1 MTEGPQVAEVV
12 RAVYEIETAL
22 PLEQTAAV
30 MASEQSSGTFVAVA
44 RETEE
49 LKARFAARVV
59 DIAELPPSGL
69 PPLPGASGDWSQAR
83 RARVSIEFP
92 LHNFGPSIPN
102 LLAAVAGNLFEIREA
117 GALKLVD
124 LELPQA
130 FADAYGG
137 PQFGVDGT
145 FELAGRE
152 HDGPLIGTI
161 VKPSI
166 GLDAEQLAELVTE
179 LADAGIDFI
188 KDDEL
193 QGNSPALPLAVR
205 VPAVMKAL
213 HASAERTGKLPMYA
227 FNITDD
233 IGRLGEHH
241 DLVKAHGGTCVMVA
255 VNTVGIAGLQYLRQ
269 RSELPIHAHRTMFGA
284 MNRSPQVGIGFHASS
299 KLWRLAGADHVHTN
313 GLRNK
318 FYEDDATVLDSIVQ
332 VRTPLLGTAACLPVL
347 SSGQSAGLAHATYEA
362 VQSTDLLVLAGG
374 GIHGHP
380 AGSAAGVRAMREAWD
395 AAVAGESLDERAA
408 AVPELATALERFG
421 RH

>member
-1 MTEGPQVAEVV
+1 
-12 RAVYEIETAL
+12 
-22 PLEQTAAV
+22 
-30 MASEQSSGTFVAVA
+30 
-44 RETEE
+44 
-49 LKARFAARVV
+49 
-59 DIAELPPSGL
+59 
-69 PPLPGASGDWSQAR
+69 
-83 RARVSIEFP
+83 
-92 LHNFGPSIPN
+92 
-102 LLAAVAGNLFEIREA
+102 
-117 GALKLVD
+117 
-124 LELPQA
+124 
-130 FADAYGG
+130 
-137 PQFGVDGT
+137 
-145 FELAGRE
+145 
-152 HDGPLIGTI
+152 
-161 VKPSI
+161 
-166 GLDAEQLAELVTE
+166 
-179 LADAGIDFI
+179 
-188 KDDEL
+188 
-193 QGNSPALPLAVR
+193 
-205 VPAVMKAL
+205 MKAL

-318 FYEDDATVLDSIVQ
+318 FYEDDATVLDSIAQ

-395 AAVAGESLDERAA
+395 AAVAGEPLDERAA